1 MDMQVQTFCNG
12 LQPQT
17 KMILD
22 ASFDGSILFKTTK
35 EAITI
40 IEYVNS
46 TDLRGHH
53 GRMLA

>member
-40 IEYVNS
+40 IESVNS

>member
-1 MDMQVQTFCNG
+1 VHIFCNG

-22 ASFDGSILFKTTK
+22 ASFGGSVFFNIME

-40 IEYVNS
+40 IESMAS
-46 TDLRGHH
+46 TNLRSQY
-53 GRMLA
+53 GRTTGT